1 METNNSNH
9 KQPEHS
15 NSKRKYPRQDFE
27 DRDIDVKAITKYTVA
42 LLIITVVIYIGTGL
56 FYKYLEA
63 QEHISDPISNPLYSQ
78 RAKTFPKPQL
88 QFTPAEDLHE
98 IKSLEEKILKEGT
111 KEDKIYGTRMPMDQA
126 IDKVVQKG
134 FLSRPESDAQ
144 NWKDKANQMPSAA
157 SAGKNFERRL
167 R

>member
-1 METNNSNH
+1 METNNSNQKH
-9 KQPEHS
+9 PENS
-15 NSKRKYPRQDFE
+15 SSKRKYPRQDFE
-27 DRDIDVKAITKYTVA
+27 DRDIDVKAITRYTVA

-56 FYKYLEA
+56 FFKYLEA
-63 QEHISDPISNPLYSQ
+63 QEHVGDPPSNPLYSQ
-78 RAKTFPKPQL
+78 RVKTFPKPRL
-88 QFTPAEDLHE
+88 QSTPVEDLRE
-98 IKSLEEKILKEGT
+98 FKSLEEKVLEKGT
-111 KEDKIYGTRMPMDQA
+111 KDDKIYGTRMPIEQA

-134 FLSRPESDAQ
+134 FPSRAESDAQ